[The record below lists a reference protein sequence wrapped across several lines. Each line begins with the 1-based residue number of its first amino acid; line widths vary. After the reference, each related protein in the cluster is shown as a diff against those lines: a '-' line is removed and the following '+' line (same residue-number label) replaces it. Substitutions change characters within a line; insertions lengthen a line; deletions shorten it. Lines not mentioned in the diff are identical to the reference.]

1 MLHSI
6 HVEVGEYCGVSS
18 PVDLYVGSGGLIQV
32 RLAQQATLPA
42 KRLIGSHQLL
52 NADIRDVCH
61 QVRLSGITS
70 F

>member
-1 MLHSI
+1 MESVLPH
-6 HVEVGEYCGVSS
+6 
-18 PVDLYVGSGGLIQV
+18 LFVGSGGLIQV
-32 RLAQQATLPA
+32 SRLAQQATLPA
-42 KRLIGSHQLL
+42 KRLIGSHELL